1 MSATITTSVSS
12 SQHLTLMW
20 FIRYH
25 RLLECQAMVTILPMA
40 EIVDIGNMLN
50 KNTVED
56 LNLRNGNASQ
66 RTVHEV
72 IKAATIH
79 APRRSLTSQEA
90 DTVHGL
96 FGSVEGLEIAST
108 TSSGRAQLEQQLGID
123 VAQGVLKFFEDEW
136 LAQ

>member
-1 MSATITTSVSS
+1 
-12 SQHLTLMW
+12 
-20 FIRYH
+20 
-25 RLLECQAMVTILPMA
+25 MVTILPMA
-40 EIVDIGNMLN
+40 EVVEVGNMLSQ
-50 KNTVED
+50 NTVERLKLD
-56 LNLRNGNASQ
+56 GDDASQ

-90 DTVHGL
+90 DLVHGL